1 MTSTPPASHTPARRR
16 ASAAVL
22 IATAAATAALGFA
35 AVPALAS
42 AAPATAVLTGPT
54 VHEQQALNQNIAIA
68 TGGGRTTA
76 ISSPV
81 LAAHSYLVNLAIGV
95 DNITPGSVVLCGLTT
110 STTTDVVTGNYGQVE
125 NEGSTASSGNCAVT
139 GTVTLNN
146 PSDHILAWASVYTGP
161 GGATIGDTSMNEQPV
176 GTVVITH

>member
-1 MTSTPPASHTPARRR
+1 MTSTPATSHTPSRRR

-22 IATAAATAALGFA
+22 IAAAATAALGLA
-35 AVPALAS
+35 AVPAFAS

-54 VHEQQALNQNIAIA
+54 IHEQQALNQNIAIA
-68 TGGGRTTA
+68 TNGAKTTA

-95 DNITPGSVVLCGLTT
+95 DNIAPGSVVLCGLTT
-110 STTTDVVTGNYGQVE
+110 STTGDVVTGNYGQIE
-125 NEGSTASSGNCAVT
+125 NESSTASSGNCAVT